1 MGGTGRAPFWVV
13 GMGDWAWVGQTHFLA
28 LAFFEPFDHSASS
41 AAAFLES
48 SAAFLLAAASAFLAC
63 PAAFLLFS
71 PAPPP
76 FLAILVFVGWSG
88 AGPVCDGLARCRQPR
103 PDEWD
108 LQLFV

>member
-1 MGGTGRAPFWVV
+1 MEGRRVWT
-13 GMGDWAWVGQTHFLA
+13 THFLA
-28 LAFFEPFDHSASS
+28 LAFFEPFAHSASS
-41 AAAFLES
+41 TAAFLDS

-76 FLAILVFVGWSG
+76 FLAILLCVGWSA
-88 AGPVCDGLARCRQPR
+88 AGSRDDLARCRQPR
-103 PDEWD
+103 PDGWD